1 MNGATLLLIATACFL
16 VGYFIYSKFVGRL
29 LGVDPSRPTPAVS
42 MNDGVDYV
50 PAHPTVL
57 FGHHFAAI
65 AGAGPI
71 VGPVLAAEFGWASV
85 ALWVVLGC
93 IFIGAAHDMISLFL
107 SVRHKGES
115 IGSVIGDILGRP
127 GRILFLLFSW
137 SALVLVVAEFTR
149 QISVTFVQDPSIAS
163 ASLLFIGEAILFGV
177 CVYRLK
183 MNVLVASL
191 IFVPIMF
198 GFVWLGGVIPIDL
211 MKCYGFTAA
220 EYCSALASGAPVP
233 AAMAAAAQSV
243 QTTWT
248 LVLLAYCFLASTL
261 PVWLLL
267 QPRDYLNA
275 YLLYAMMILGFLG
288 VFVAHPTLQTDAFTG
303 LSAIG
308 RSGSLEY
315 LFPFLFVTVACGAC
329 SGFHALVASGTSA
342 KQLDSERSIRPVAY
356 GGMLLEGVLAVIA
369 LIGVAGSFAS
379 QAEYAKALQVTEPVN
394 VFASTIAGFVQKM
407 GFPAETARSF
417 MLLSVSAFLM
427 TSVDAG
433 TRLARFSW
441 QEFVAA
447 AAPAEERKERP
458 SILYRVCHD
467 MYVGTGVVVA
477 LVCALLL
484 GNPKAAK
491 SLWTIFASANQ
502 LLAALTLLTATLW
515 FVRNKKPCW
524 ITLVPMCFMM
534 TVSTYALIS
543 LFRASITGG
552 NWTVVGATGFLI
564 VVAIALILFS
574 LSYVYTHFAPAAKK
588 EANGVR

>member
-1 MNGATLLLIATACFL
+1 MNGLTLLLIASACFL
-16 VGYFIYSKFVGRL
+16 VGYFVYSRFVGKL
-29 LGVDPSRPTPAVS
+29 LGLDPSRPTPAVAQR
-42 MNDGVDYV
+42 DGVDYV

-85 ALWVVLGC
+85 ALWIILGC
-93 IFIGAAHDMISLFL
+93 IFIGAAHDMIALFL
-107 SVRHKGES
+107 SVRHRGES
-115 IGSVIGDILGRP
+115 IGSVIGTILGRP

-149 QISVTFVQDPSIAS
+149 QIAATFVADPAIAT
-163 ASLLFIGEAILFGV
+163 ASLLFIAEAIVFGF
-177 CVYRLK
+177 CVYRLR
-183 MNVLVASL
+183 MPVLWASL

-198 GFVWLGGVIPIDL
+198 AFVWIGNLFPLDL
-211 MKCYGFTAA
+211 VKMFGMT
-220 EYCSALASGAPVP
+220 PD
-233 AAMAAAAQSV
+233 
-243 QTTWT
+243 QTRTVWT
-248 LVLLAYCFLASTL
+248 LVLLAYCFLASTV

-288 VFVAHPTLQTDAFTG
+288 VIVAHPVLHTDAFAG
-303 LSAIG
+303 FSAIG
-308 RSGSLEY
+308 KSGHPEY

-356 GGMLLEGVLAVIA
+356 GGMLLEGVLAILA
-369 LIGVAGSFAS
+369 LIGIAGTFAS
-379 QAEYAKALQVTEPVN
+379 QADYVTAVQAKEPVQL
-394 VFASTIAGFVQKM
+394 FASTIAGFCVKFGM
-407 GFPAETARSF
+407 PERIATSF

-441 QEFVAA
+441 QELVAA
-447 AAPAEERKERP
+447 GGGADKNPAVK
-458 SILYRVCHD
+458 VCHN
-467 MYVGTGVVVA
+467 MYFGTAVVIA
-477 LVCALLL
+477 LVAALLL
-484 GNPKAAK
+484 GNPSAAK

-515 FVRNKKPCW
+515 FIRNNKPCW
-524 ITLVPMCFMM
+524 ITLVPMCFMLA
-534 TVSTYALIS
+534 VSTYALVS
-543 LFRASITGG
+543 LFMTAFGMG
-552 NWTVVGATGFLI
+552 DWTRVGATGFLI
-564 VVAIALILFS
+564 LVAIALILVS
-574 LSYVYTHFAPAAKK
+574 LTR
-588 EANGVR
+588 VRQLVASRR